1 MVPVDHGILTSCRL
15 WDATIVWTSLY
26 SVDYVC
32 VCIGHIISAIVQHYF
47 FVSGAQKYLPTSCLL
62 SARRAT
68 TSTNHREAQPL
79 STVPGYLQYP

>member
-1 MVPVDHGILTSCRL
+1 MVPVDHGILTSCHL

-26 SVDYVC
+26 SVDFVS
-32 VCIGHIISAIVQHYF
+32 VCIGHKSAIVQHYF
-47 FVSGAQKYLPTSCLL
+47 LSGAQKYLSTSCLL